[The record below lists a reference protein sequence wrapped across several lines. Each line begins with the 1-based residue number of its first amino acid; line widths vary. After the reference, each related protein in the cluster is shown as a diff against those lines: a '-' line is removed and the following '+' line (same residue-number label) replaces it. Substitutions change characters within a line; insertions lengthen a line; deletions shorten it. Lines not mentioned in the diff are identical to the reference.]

1 MVVYK
6 KVNDSKVYGVS
17 GRQRILLD
25 LSSGK
30 RKPQNKEEEIL
41 LKEIQEIKAKG
52 GTISLE
58 LE

>member
-1 MVVYK
+1 
-6 KVNDSKVYGVS
+6 VYGVS